1 MDACGMV
8 NPHSNLYPESN
19 MQLCRP
25 RVGSASRHRARLALQ
40 PTCPGGVLKD
50 VGVLRH
56 PHPTHS
62 HFPEPLEPP
71 GSRTVSRG
79 RWDER
84 KAERGPSVPSRAVPT
99 WQRNR
104 VLRLGVGT
112 SCARSTCVYF
122 KRKFSGVALTRS
134 AGPRRGLAGRT
145 VSWQH
150 RGGRSCVTRAGLGAE
165 PF

>member
-1 MDACGMV
+1 M
-8 NPHSNLYPESN
+8 
-19 MQLCRP
+19 
-25 RVGSASRHRARLALQ
+25 
-40 PTCPGGVLKD
+40 
-50 VGVLRH
+50 LRH

-62 HFPEPLEPP
+62 YFPEPLEPP

-112 SCARSTCVYF
+112 D
-122 KRKFSGVALTRS
+122 S
-134 AGPRRGLAGRT
+134 AWGPRVPGLRAFIFKGSSQVSLSHAQRGLAGASPEER
-145 VSWQH
+145 
-150 RGGRSCVTRAGLGAE
+150 
-165 PF
+165 